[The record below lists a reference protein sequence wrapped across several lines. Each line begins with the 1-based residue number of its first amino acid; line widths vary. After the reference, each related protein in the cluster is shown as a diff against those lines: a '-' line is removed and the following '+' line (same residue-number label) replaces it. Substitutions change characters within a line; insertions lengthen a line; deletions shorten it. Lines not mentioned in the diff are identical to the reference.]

1 MLFYVLKSSP
11 VCIGLSACDGLAFL
25 FLTLW
30 EASFQTMSDNES
42 FHGTPVQGDAQIGKI
57 GYNLRGHRDLVIDT
71 HS

>member
-1 MLFYVLKSSP
+1 M
-11 VCIGLSACDGLAFL
+11 
-25 FLTLW
+25 
-30 EASFQTMSDNES
+30 MSDNES